1 MEFLNALSVA
11 GTTGDMLPVDI
22 NRDRNLDQFDSG
34 KAQDINS
41 NPELSAEKLQKLG
54 VWGFSGRENTL
65 VMAVGSWHA
74 AEVVNSV

>member
-11 GTTGDMLPVDI
+11 GTTGDMLPVDF
-22 NRDRNLDQFDSG
+22 NKGRNLAQFDSG

-41 NPELSAEKLQKLG
+41 SHELSAEKLQKVG
-54 VWGFSGRENTL
+54 VWEFSGRENTL
-65 VMAVGSWHA
+65 VMAIGSWHA